1 MKKLPISSRPTA
13 SDLYQTR
20 KTALHL
26 TLPYHPGMLC
36 ALFLCRVQE
45 PECAFGRH
53 SESSVTSF
61 PMSATRKE
69 IIEIKKTPT
78 CAVAAEAGGGRQ
90 RRENPQTKKAAASYL
105 PLRVFSPPRR
115 LTSEF
120 GMESGV
126 SAWLSPPPGSS
137 MPCPLETECHCPQPF
152 EKKLR
157 FYEPPGRSALPPA
170 GKIWRSPRAIGATWL
185 CTLPCLHRS
194 SIKRVTCPCP
204 YPLSGWEA
212 YCRERLRA

>member
-1 MKKLPISSRPTA
+1 MCPVPLQGTGTGMRIRP
-13 SDLYQTR
+13 
-20 KTALHL
+20 
-26 TLPYHPGMLC
+26 P
-36 ALFLCRVQE
+36 
-45 PECAFGRH
+45 FGEQRNVFSHVRH
-53 SESSVTSF
+53 
-61 PMSATRKE
+61 KE
-69 IIEIKKTPT
+69 RNNRNKKTPT

-120 GMESGV
+120 GMGSGV